1 MRVLLAAVFACALGL
16 PAASALPAFGPHAP
30 SFEKAS
36 PIVQVAKRGKA
47 SARRQG
53 RSHGG
58 IHSLVGSG
66 DY

>member
-1 MRVLLAAVFACALGL
+1 MRVVLAAVFACALGV
-16 PAASALPAFGPHAP
+16 PVASALPAFGPHAP
-30 SFEKAS
+30 SFEKTS

-47 SARRQG
+47 TARRQG